1 MKYDNIKY
9 LKGTTE
15 LYRLAEEEYE
25 KFIFNR
31 SFDGF
36 FRPVRFKNRYRK
48 SRFEDE
54 DNIYK
59 RPKFSAIKKWSNQ
72 N

>member
-1 MKYDNIKY
+1 MKYRKIKY
-9 LKGTTE
+9 LKGTKE
-15 LYRLAEEEYE
+15 LLRLADEEYE
-25 KFIFNR
+25 NSIFSE

-36 FRPVRFKNRYRK
+36 FRPVKFKNRYRK

-59 RPKFSAIKKWSNQ
+59 RPKFSAIKNWSKN
-72 N
+72 